1 MDSRGAN
8 NVGSAAV
15 MPALRAGDLRVMCG
29 VLLIGAAVASSS
41 RADSQLQS
49 TPGGGALSASA
60 QLVFR
65 VTVLPSLALSVQAQ
79 GAQILGNAG
88 VLTVQYSSSERVD
101 GAAPSRSTQM
111 RPRHTVVDTA
121 LPRGT
126 HGQEFVTL
134 AAP

>member
-15 MPALRAGDLRVMCG
+15 MPALRAGDLRVMCA

-49 TPGGGALSASA
+49 TPGGGALSASSH
-60 QLVFR
+60 LVFR
-65 VTVLPSLALSVQAQ
+65 VTVLPSLALSMQAQ

-88 VLTVQYSSSERVD
+88 VLTVQYSSGAPVD
-101 GAAPSRSTQM
+101 GAAPSRSTQI
-111 RPRHTVVDTA
+111 RPRHVVVDAA

-126 HGQEFVTL
+126 NGQELVTL